1 MRVNELSN
9 HNNELLR
16 YVGDLKKELR
26 FTSNNKGVATR
37 KGVPDGL

>member
-1 MRVNELSN
+1 MRVNELSY

-26 FTSNNKGVATR
+26 FISNNKGVATR